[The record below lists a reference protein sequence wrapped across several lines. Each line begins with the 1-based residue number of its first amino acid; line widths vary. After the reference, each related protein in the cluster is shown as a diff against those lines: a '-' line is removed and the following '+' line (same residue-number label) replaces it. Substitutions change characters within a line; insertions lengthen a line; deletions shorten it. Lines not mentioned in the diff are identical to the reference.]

1 MNMAEINYDTLKKDF
16 HEWLKVQAQQANSL
30 LDAEKIDQIS
40 LQNITVTYN
49 KEFKEFLATRKD
61 VGEENFVKSAINI
74 EEENLNFLDEM
85 FDDFVSGLSKEDS
98 VYKAIDTDSNKTI
111 SDSEKNIFF
120 QKIKGL
126 DGNAENISLSDFST
140 AIENTIKGDLSFLA
154 AQTTETIDTPSTGG
168 SGGGGGGGGG
178 GGSDDITQP
187 TTTSPY
193 PYEITPI
200 DQMKGLYEISL
211 NPDNYDNTIAE
222 LSKVCSNHNY
232 ASVKFPEIK
241 KKYLESKTKYDENLK
256 KLESYSSEEIDAIK
270 ASITENDNYIAKHKE
285 TIDTETKN
293 LDNYKT
299 ELKAKNEEISNT
311 KINIKTCEDIIIS
324 YDKNIGTIRN
334 QISHLQGISEP
345 SDENDKTGMARYNN
359 AQAEIGKLE
368 GELEEA
374 QQEKQKAEE
383 SKALLEE
390 TLKTLEEEK
399 ITLEEN
405 IKISTDKIDAA
416 QSEIERLSSE
426 QETNYAELA
435 DAIKKYE
442 EQKAKEEEQEETL
455 SDEEIDEIINN
466 AKEYL
471 NNQIEYTE
479 TFSSIPISESQ
490 LYILESKKAEL
501 EDKLLD
507 EELNKFFETE
517 GNIAVIEE
525 LSKQFADFLIEN
537 YNSEEMQ
544 TITSE
549 ENDFEYEIPINKMNA
564 ITMLMNLGYSE
575 EEIKNMEK
583 DSLTQ
588 KIQTYLI
595 ENKEQL
601 NEYFKTYYDYNS
613 FNAES
618 LVTSYSNYIYSDLI
632 NSAAESSD
640 TKPRTDY
647 KDLKEQVDLY
657 PKNIEV
663 QEAWKDFVAA
673 STTSWSDGN
682 GYENY
687 KEKLDALN
695 EALRNAYMNQGS
707 ENKSFEAVIR

>member
-1 MNMAEINYDTLKKDF
+1 MAEINYDTLKKDF

-30 LDAEKIDQIS
+30 LDAEKIEQIS

-61 VGEENFVKSAINI
+61 VGEENFVKSAINL

-98 VYKAIDTDSNKTI
+98 VYKAIDTDSNKAI

-126 DGNAENISLSDFST
+126 DGNAENISLSDFTS
-140 AIENTIKGDLSFLA
+140 AVENTIKGDLSFLA
-154 AQTTETIDTPSTGG
+154 AQTTETIDTPSTGD
-168 SGGGGGGGGG
+168 GGGG
-178 GGSDDITQP
+178 GGSTNP
-187 TTTSPY
+187 TNTKTSSSPY

-200 DQMKGLYEISL
+200 DKMKGLYEISL
-211 NPDNYDNTIAE
+211 NPENYDNTIAE

-232 ASVKFPEIK
+232 ASVKFPEIE

-270 ASITENDNYIAKHKE
+270 EKISSNDSAIEEQKVIVEEETTNIDNY
-285 TIDTETKN
+285 N
-293 LDNYKT
+293 T
-299 ELKAKNEEISNT
+299 ELIAKNEEIFNT
-311 KINIKTCEDIIIS
+311 KTNISNCETIIGTCDES
-324 YDKNIGTIRN
+324 IGTIQN
-334 QISHLQGISEP
+334 QISHLQGISKP
-345 SDENDKTGMARYNN
+345 NKGDKNYQTKLNKYNS
-359 AQAEIGKLE
+359 AQAEIKTLE
-368 GELEEA
+368 SELKKA
-374 QQEKQKAEE
+374 QQEKQQAEE

-416 QSEIERLSSE
+416 QGQIERLSGE

-455 SDEEIDEIINN
+455 SDKEIDEIVNN

-479 TFSSIPISESQ
+479 TFGSIPISESQ

-537 YNSEEMQ
+537 YSSEEMQ

-588 KIQTYLI
+588 KIQTYFI

-632 NSAAESSD
+632 NSATESSD
-640 TKPRTDY
+640 TKPQTDY

-663 QEAWKDFVAA
+663 QEAWKDFAAA
-673 STTSWSDGN
+673 STTSWSDEN

-707 ENKSFEAVIR
+707 EDKSFEAVIK

>member
-1 MNMAEINYDTLKKDF
+1 MAEINYDTLKKDF

-61 VGEENFVKSAINI
+61 IGEENFVKSAINL

-126 DGNAENISLSDFST
+126 DGNAENISLSDFSA
-140 AIENTIKGDLSFLA
+140 AIGNAIKGDISFLVE
-154 AQTTETIDTPSTGG
+154 QTAP

-178 GGSDDITQP
+178 DNTTPP

-193 PYEITPI
+193 RYEITPI

-232 ASVKFPEIK
+232 ASVKFPEIE
-241 KKYLESKTKYDENLK
+241 KKYLESKTKYDKNLK
-256 KLESYSSEEIDAIK
+256 KLESYSNEEIDAIK

-293 LDNYKT
+293 LDNYNT
-299 ELKAKNEEISNT
+299 ELIAKNEEISNT
-311 KINIKTCEDIIIS
+311 KTNISNCETIIS
-324 YDKNIGTIRN
+324 NCDESIGTIRN
-334 QISHLQGISEP
+334 QISHLQGISKP
-345 SDENDKTGMARYNN
+345 SDENDETGKARYES
-359 AQAEIGKLE
+359 AQAEIKTLE
-368 GELEEA
+368 GELEKA

-405 IKISTDKIDAA
+405 IKISTDRINAA
-416 QSEIERLSSE
+416 RSEIEKLSSE

-455 SDEEIDEIINN
+455 SDKEIDEIVNN

-479 TFSSIPISESQ
+479 IFSSIPISESQ

-507 EELNKFFETE
+507 EELNKLFETE

-525 LSKQFADFLIEN
+525 LSEQFADLLIEN

-549 ENDFEYEIPINKMNA
+549 ENNFEYEIPIDKMNA

-575 EEIKNMEK
+575 EEIENMEI

-588 KIQTYLI
+588 KIQTYFI

-632 NSAAESSD
+632 NSATESSD
-640 TKPRTDY
+640 TKPQTDY
-647 KDLKEQVDLY
+647 KNLKEQVDLY

-663 QEAWKDFVAA
+663 QEAWKDFVTA

-687 KEKLDALN
+687 KEKLDTLN
-695 EALRNAYMNQGS
+695 EALRNAYMNRGS
-707 ENKSFEAVIR
+707 EDKSFEAVIK

>member
-1 MNMAEINYDTLKKDF
+1 
-16 HEWLKVQAQQANSL
+16 
-30 LDAEKIDQIS
+30 
-40 LQNITVTYN
+40 
-49 KEFKEFLATRKD
+49 
-61 VGEENFVKSAINI
+61 
-74 EEENLNFLDEM
+74 
-85 FDDFVSGLSKEDS
+85 
-98 VYKAIDTDSNKTI
+98 
-111 SDSEKNIFF
+111 
-120 QKIKGL
+120 
-126 DGNAENISLSDFST
+126 
-140 AIENTIKGDLSFLA
+140 
-154 AQTTETIDTPSTGG
+154 
-168 SGGGGGGGGG
+168 
-178 GGSDDITQP
+178 
-187 TTTSPY
+187 
-193 PYEITPI
+193 
-200 DQMKGLYEISL
+200 
-211 NPDNYDNTIAE
+211 
-222 LSKVCSNHNY
+222 
-232 ASVKFPEIK
+232 
-241 KKYLESKTKYDENLK
+241 
-256 KLESYSSEEIDAIK
+256 
-270 ASITENDNYIAKHKE
+270 
-285 TIDTETKN
+285 
-293 LDNYKT
+293 
-299 ELKAKNEEISNT
+299 
-311 KINIKTCEDIIIS
+311 
-324 YDKNIGTIRN
+324 
-334 QISHLQGISEP
+334 
-345 SDENDKTGMARYNN
+345 MARYDN
-359 AQAEIGKLE
+359 ARAEIKTLE
-368 GELEEA
+368 GELKKV

-435 DAIKKYE
+435 DAIKKY
-442 EQKAKEEEQEETL
+442 EEQEETL

-525 LSKQFADFLIEN
+525 LSKQFAEHLIKN

-588 KIQTYLI
+588 KIQTYFI

-632 NSAAESSD
+632 NSATESSD
-640 TKPRTDY
+640 TKPQTDY

-687 KEKLDALN
+687 KEKLNALN
-695 EALRNAYMNQGS
+695 EALRNAYMSQ
-707 ENKSFEAVIR
+707 